1 MFEIALNK
9 CTVLLSTTG
18 LEENIPTIEALIW
31 AQRAVPQQPR
41 QILPPVSRLEA
52 LWASTPCWTRA
63 AQPEPERRPLFAL
76 LIWMVKLLIS
86 DMTMIFK
93 TYKTASGLSAFLWLL
108 FVNVRQ
114 L

>member
-41 QILPPVSRLEA
+41 RRALPPVSQHPLLDRAGTAA
-52 LWASTPCWTRA
+52 LLLLLTLLSTFNSASTETVP
-63 AQPEPERRPLFAL
+63 
-76 LIWMVKLLIS
+76 
-86 DMTMIFK
+86 
-93 TYKTASGLSAFLWLL
+93 GG
-108 FVNVRQ
+108 
-114 L
+114 

>member
-41 QILPPVSRLEA
+41 KILPPVSRLEA
-52 LWASTPCWTRA
+52 L
-63 AQPEPERRPLFAL
+63 
-76 LIWMVKLLIS
+76 
-86 DMTMIFK
+86 
-93 TYKTASGLSAFLWLL
+93 
-108 FVNVRQ
+108 
-114 L
+114 

>member
-41 QILPPVSRLEA
+41 QILPPAPPAWSPVSQHPLLDRAGAARVL
-52 LWASTPCWTRA
+52 LHKTQSKFPCYFHLR
-63 AQPEPERRPLFAL
+63 
-76 LIWMVKLLIS
+76 
-86 DMTMIFK
+86 
-93 TYKTASGLSAFLWLL
+93 G
-108 FVNVRQ
+108 
-114 L
+114 

>member
-76 LIWMVKLLIS
+76 LIWMVQLLIS

-93 TYKTASGLSAFLWLL
+93 TYKTASG
-108 FVNVRQ
+108 
-114 L
+114 